1 MRLYSFHIYM
11 YRDDIDISNFIY
23 HDLKEEV
30 VAKFPGQLKGE
41 DFVIENCKV
50 HVNLVIRPSSY

>member
-1 MRLYSFHIYM
+1 M

-23 HDLKEEV
+23 RDLEEEV

-50 HVNLVIRPSSY
+50 HVNLVHVLRRS

>member
-1 MRLYSFHIYM
+1 MKLYSLCIYM

-23 HDLKEEV
+23 CDLKEEV

-50 HVNLVIRPSSY
+50 HVNLVH

>member
-1 MRLYSFHIYM
+1 MTFYLLHIYM

-23 HDLKEEV
+23 RDLEEEV

-50 HVNLVIRPSSY
+50 HVNLVHVLRRS